1 MVELKQEPQKLTA
14 FLSGELDHHHAKEIR
29 EAVDF
34 AVREQF
40 PPVLILDFRQVSFM
54 DSSGIGLILGRSRL
68 LEEYGGVLEI
78 HNPPPHI
85 RKVLRISG
93 ADRLA
98 VIRNSTRKERP
109 KPADEKPK
117 IPLLDRAET
126 ETALNADAPQEDAE
140 QKGTESEY
148 AYAQ

>member
-29 EAVDF
+29 ETIDF
-34 AVREQF
+34 AVREQY
-40 PPVLILDFRQVSFM
+40 PPVVVLDFRQVSFM
-54 DSSGIGLILGRSRL
+54 DSSGIGLIMGRSRL
-68 LEEYGGVLEI
+68 MEEYGGTLEI

-98 VIRNSTRKERP
+98 VIRNSVKKERP
-109 KPADEKPK
+109 KPAVNCTKSF
-117 IPLLDRAET
+117 
-126 ETALNADAPQEDAE
+126 APVLWNS
-140 QKGTESEY
+140 GIHFFRSSNIFFFLY
-148 AYAQ
+148 SH

>member
-29 EAVDF
+29 EAIDF
-34 AVREQF
+34 AVREQY
-40 PPVLILDFRQVSFM
+40 PPALILDFRQVTFM

-68 LEEYGGVLEI
+68 LEEYGGTLEI
-78 HNPPPHI
+78 HNPPAHI

-98 VIRNSTRKERP
+98 VIRNSVRKEHP
-109 KPADEKPK
+109 KPAPEQQKPQASE
-117 IPLLDRAET
+117 PAQT
-126 ETALNADAPQEDAE
+126 EQPQPDAE
-140 QKGTESEY
+140 QKGTESDY
-148 AYAQ
+148 VYAQ